1 MVDRCV
7 ICGEIIPEGRQ
18 VCPMCE
24 SRRDADELDRV
35 DMRHIRMP
43 GRRGRRFRLRHADGV
58 MDQGSEG
65 TE

>member
-24 SRRDADELDRV
+24 GRRDADELDRM
-35 DMRHIRMP
+35 DLCRIRMP
-43 GRRGRRFRLRHADGV
+43 GRHGRDIRWRPADGI